1 VFANFL
7 SWANL
12 DPNPLS
18 LPPEVLISRSVHH
31 SYTANGSK
39 TEIGREF
46 KKYFQ
51 MSKNNVKKQYTKP
64 YGMWHSQ
71 CLEGTL
77 KMSTSTFKK
86 YKGLK
91 SIT

>member
-1 VFANFL
+1 
-7 SWANL
+7 
-12 DPNPLS
+12 
-18 LPPEVLISRSVHH
+18 VHH

-46 KKYFQ
+46 LKYFQ
-51 MSKNNVKKQYTKP
+51 MPKNNVQKQYTKP
-64 YGMWHSQ
+64 YGMWNSQ